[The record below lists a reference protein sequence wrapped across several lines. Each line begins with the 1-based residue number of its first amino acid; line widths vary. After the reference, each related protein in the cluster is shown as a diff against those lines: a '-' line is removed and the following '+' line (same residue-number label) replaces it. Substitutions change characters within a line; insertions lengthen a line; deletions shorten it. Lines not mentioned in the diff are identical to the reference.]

1 MKPCRHSWGVKP
13 VLNRFRLEFPSLPG
27 NVGLARVAVAAFT
40 AQLDPTVEELDDL
53 KGAVSEAVT
62 NAIIHGYGNS
72 PEGMIT
78 IEAVLFGDAIEI
90 CVEDGGKGIEDVN
103 RAMEAEFSS
112 DPERLGLGFNFMRSF
127 MDSVQVDSAPGRGTR
142 VVMRKQ
148 FGPRH

>member
-1 MKPCRHSWGVKP
+1 MKHWRRLGGVRP
-13 VLNRFRLEFPSLPG
+13 VLNRFRLEFPSLPD
-27 NVGLARVAVAAFT
+27 NIGLARVTVAAFA

-62 NAIIHGYGNS
+62 NAIIHGYDNS
-72 PEGMIT
+72 PDGLVT
-78 IEAVLFGDAIEI
+78 LEAVLFGDAIEI
-90 CVEDGGKGIEDVN
+90 CVEDGGKGIDDIS

-127 MDSVQVDSAPGRGTR
+127 MDTIQVDSAPGRGTR

-148 FGPRH
+148 FGPHH